1 MTLHE
6 CYRAFGGDLQ
16 EVLLRLPSE
25 RLILKLLRK
34 FPEDP
39 SMAQLA
45 AAIPAG
51 DHETAFRCAHNMKG
65 LCLNLGF
72 PALLESSC
80 ALTEALRPGTP
91 FREDTVSSLLE
102 KTREDY
108 ETVCNA
114 IAQLEI

>member
-1 MTLHE
+1 MTLNE
-6 CYRAFGGDLQ
+6 CYRAFGGNLQ

-25 RLILKLLRK
+25 RLVIRLLRK

-45 AAIPAG
+45 AAVPAG

-91 FREDTVSSLLE
+91 FREDTVSALLE
-102 KTREDY
+102 KTRADY

>member
-1 MTLHE
+1 MTLNE
-6 CYRAFGGDLQ
+6 CYRTFGGNLD
-16 EVLLRLPSE
+16 EVLQRLPSE
-25 RLILKLLRK
+25 RLIIKLLRK

-45 AAIPAG
+45 AALPAG

-72 PALLESSC
+72 PTLLESSC
-80 ALTEALRPGTP
+80 ALTEALRPGIP
-91 FREDTVSSLLE
+91 FREDTVFALLE
-102 KTREDY
+102 KTRADY
-108 ETVCNA
+108 EAVCNA